1 MRRRGDGMTFEDFSA
16 HMKQARQAAQPATA
30 AADPSESFRV
40 RARMIGVLLRDARTA
55 AHRSLEDC
63 GQLLRVPVAQVEK
76 WELGDETPSLPQL
89 ELLAYYLDV
98 PVSHFWG
105 TTTREQSVRDLARAQ
120 REYLA
125 LRDRMVGALLRQA
138 REGANLSADDLSAR
152 AGVPVSS
159 ITQYELGE
167 RSIPLH
173 ELTVLAN
180 ALGKNLPYFLES
192 GSELGELLALREIW
206 QHFANLP
213 EELRQFSA
221 NPINVGF
228 LEIARML
235 SQMPAD
241 RLRQVGESILNIT
254 M

>member
-1 MRRRGDGMTFEDFSA
+1 MTFDDFLGR
-16 HMKQARQAAQPATA
+16 MKQARQAGQVATA
-30 AADPSESFRV
+30 SFPADPSESFRV
-40 RARMIGVLLRDARTA
+40 RARMIGVLLRDARVA
-55 AHRSLEDC
+55 ASRSLGDC
-63 GQLLRVPVAQVEK
+63 GQLLHVPAAQVER

-105 TTTREQSVRDLARAQ
+105 TTTREQAVRDFARAQ
-120 REYLA
+120 HEYLA
-125 LRDRMVGALLRQA
+125 LRDRMVGVLLRQA
-138 REGANLSADDLSAR
+138 REHANLGIDELSTR
-152 AGVPVSS
+152 SGVQAGS
-159 ITQYELGE
+159 IAQYELGE
-167 RSIPLH
+167 QPIPLH

-180 ALGKNLPYFLES
+180 ALQKNLPYFLES

-206 QHFANLP
+206 QHFASLP
-213 EELRQFSA
+213 DELRQFSA